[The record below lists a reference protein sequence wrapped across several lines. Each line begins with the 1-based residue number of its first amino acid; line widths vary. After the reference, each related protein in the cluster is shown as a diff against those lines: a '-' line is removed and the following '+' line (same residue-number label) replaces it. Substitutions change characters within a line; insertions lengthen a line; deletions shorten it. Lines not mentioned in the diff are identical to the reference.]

1 MRPYLAL
8 KLTHTLSVSWPDK
21 ILYNTRTWSSTHVLH
36 SLKLLQMSSGLYRDV
51 KLQDGGSIRPIIG
64 WLLHRNTLS
73 AIAAMA
79 VSTLLFF
86 CQSLARSNFIN
97 TYRFSQN
104 EKKINSSSYT
114 QTLFLCLTA
123 TSYSTSPPLKQSTQT
138 MPVFNPPTP
147 NVQLERSLS

>member
-104 EKKINSSSYT
+104 EKKSIVLHIRKLCFYVLQQLRIPLLLHSNSRLRLC
-114 QTLFLCLTA
+114 LFLILL
-123 TSYSTSPPLKQSTQT
+123 PQT
-138 MPVFNPPTP
+138 FN
-147 NVQLERSLS
+147 